1 MESFIYY
8 GLIYFVE
15 ALIIW
20 QYGVRMFPSKYSKST
35 ELLWSI
41 LLYTIPFA
49 LSLVENIWLNIF
61 SFIVI
66 NFVYIL
72 VIFKTAWHIALFHS
86 AIVTAIMG
94 ITEILCSTF
103 FTQFTYAFF
112 EDALLPQNL
121 ILLAMVTK
129 LTYHLALQIIA
140 SLFSIENK
148 TLSFL
153 NLESS
158 ILILIP
164 FVSMIVMI
172 TFASICLST
181 RVSTPLTLLIGT
193 CSILLLI
200 TNIVVFAIH
209 NYTQEKSQKYVD
221 LQLQLQKE
229 YDLAEYYKLLIEQH
243 ESQSILI
250 HDIKKHLNTINLLN
264 EQNDTEKIAL
274 YINQIIHSSELD
286 THLQVSDNEVLNAL
300 LSRYMQKC
308 KLDHIE
314 FIVDIRKQCLQFLE
328 INDLTSLIC
337 NLLDNAFEAAS
348 LQENSYIELHIS
360 RKENTP
366 FTLLTLTN
374 SCRTNPFSEN
384 DHKLYTRKKD
394 ALRHGYGI
402 KSITRIVEK
411 YHGDIQ
417 MYYDEKANDFHT
429 VLTLKNL
436 SA

>member
-1 MESFIYY
+1 METFIYY
-8 GLIYFVE
+8 GLIYFIE

-35 ELLWSI
+35 ELLWGI

-49 LSLVENIWLNIF
+49 LSLAENIWLNIF
-61 SFIVI
+61 SFIII
-66 NFVYIL
+66 NFIYIL
-72 VIFKTAWHIALFHS
+72 VIFKSAWHIALFHS

-140 SLFSIENK
+140 SLFSIKNK

-164 FVSMIVMI
+164 FVTMIVMI
-172 TFASICLST
+172 TFALICLS
-181 RVSTPLTLLIGT
+181 VPIPTPLTLLIGT

-209 NYTQEKSQKYVD
+209 NYTQEKHQRYVE

-229 YDLAEYYKLLIEQH
+229 YDLSEYYKLLIEQH
-243 ESQSILI
+243 ENQSILI
-250 HDIKKHLNTINLLN
+250 HDIKKHLNSISLLN
-264 EQNDTEKIAL
+264 QQKNFEKIEL

-286 THLQVSDNEVLNAL
+286 TRVQISDNEILNAL
-300 LSRYMQKC
+300 LSRYIQKC
-308 KLDHIE
+308 QKKHID
-314 FIVDIRKQCLQFLE
+314 FRSDIRKKSLHFLE
-328 INDLTSLIC
+328 TNDLTALIC
-337 NLLDNAFEAAS
+337 NLMDNAFESAS

-394 ALRHGYGI
+394 VLRHGYGI

-417 MYYDEKANDFHT
+417 MYYDEKSNEFHT

>member
-20 QYGVRMFPSKYSKST
+20 QYGVQMFPSKYSKST

-140 SLFSIENK
+140 SLFSIKNK

-181 RVSTPLTLLIGT
+181 RVSTPLTLLIGA

-229 YDLAEYYKLLIEQH
+229 YDLTEYYKLLIEQH

-250 HDIKKHLNTINLLN
+250 HDIQKHLNTINLLN
-264 EQNDTEKIAL
+264 KQNDTEKIGI
-274 YINQIIHSSELD
+274 YINQIIH
-286 THLQVSDNEVLNAL
+286 
-300 LSRYMQKC
+300 
-308 KLDHIE
+308 
-314 FIVDIRKQCLQFLE
+314 
-328 INDLTSLIC
+328 
-337 NLLDNAFEAAS
+337 
-348 LQENSYIELHIS
+348 
-360 RKENTP
+360 
-366 FTLLTLTN
+366 
-374 SCRTNPFSEN
+374 
-384 DHKLYTRKKD
+384 
-394 ALRHGYGI
+394 
-402 KSITRIVEK
+402 
-411 YHGDIQ
+411 
-417 MYYDEKANDFHT
+417 
-429 VLTLKNL
+429 
-436 SA
+436 

>member
-8 GLIYFVE
+8 GLIYFIE

-229 YDLAEYYKLLIEQH
+229 YDLAEYYKLLIEQQ
-243 ESQSILI
+243 ENQSILI
-250 HDIKKHLNTINLLN
+250 HDIKKHLNTIHLLN
-264 EQNDTEKIAL
+264 EQNDSKKIAL

-374 SCRTNPFSEN
+374 SVGRTLFQKMTISFTHER
-384 DHKLYTRKKD
+384 KTRFVMD
-394 ALRHGYGI
+394 M
-402 KSITRIVEK
+402 V
-411 YHGDIQ
+411 
-417 MYYDEKANDFHT
+417 
-429 VLTLKNL
+429 
-436 SA
+436 